1 MTIEEEVR
9 REEPVAGA
17 TPEKGEWEKE
27 REKLKA
33 ELEAPLALREEE
45 RQTRKTVE
53 DEKQI
58 MEEGFRRNM
67 DRMKEQKDTL
77 LKEKDKLQ
85 RMEETEIEQIKEE
98 L

>member
-1 MTIEEEVR
+1 
-9 REEPVAGA
+9 
-17 TPEKGEWEKE
+17 
-27 REKLKA
+27 
-33 ELEAPLALREEE
+33 
-45 RQTRKTVE
+45 
-53 DEKQI
+53 
-58 MEEGFRRNM
+58 M